1 MTDDA
6 NALVFNFQFLASQV
20 RKNIIFFITAG
31 KLESLYLRVSAPE
44 GD

>member
-6 NALVFNFQFLASQV
+6 NAQFQFQFLASQV

-31 KLESLYLRVSAPE
+31 KLESL
-44 GD
+44 